1 VLTAAG
7 CRYGCNL
14 INAADQLAYQVFA
27 IVFERESGS
36 YLLPPGGK
44 EFLSAREQAQV
55 WMYADA
61 QTDWS
66 NVQSSL
72 RTEYADAIIFALP
85 LLSPADLSFVAVLFR
100 DGDDRLYLVK
110 RTFIRHENVMLQHRS
125 QLFWSESTVKD
136 PAVEGFVR
144 ASLGARDGVHQ
155 G

>member
-1 VLTAAG
+1 VIPDLVVFDRERTLREANADPSLNDVGRERVRTHTAVLTAAG

-72 RTEYADAIIFALP
+72 RTEYADAITFALP

-100 DGDDRLYLVK
+100 DGDDRL
-110 RTFIRHENVMLQHRS
+110 
-125 QLFWSESTVKD
+125 
-136 PAVEGFVR
+136 
-144 ASLGARDGVHQ
+144 
-155 G
+155 